1 MKITFASALHDID
14 CHDAHMK
21 ITFDHT
27 SYNFPVATNDKNHT
41 QLAVPLKGDLSIFEI
56 VVGKP
61 HLLGLSSINN
71 PLSIVRMER
80 PRSNLTSQ
88 LRAVQ
93 RNLFPRPA
101 EYDISHIENV
111 TFVVLFKHSLS
122 ELANFPEPRIFS
134 PASDGCLYQNQYL
147 MDM

>member
-14 CHDAHMK
+14 RHDANMK

-27 SYNFPVATNDKNHT
+27 SCNFPVATNDKNHT
-41 QLAVPLKGDLSIFEI
+41 QLAVRLKGDSSIFEI
-56 VVGKP
+56 AVGKP
-61 HLLGLSSINN
+61 HLRGLSSIDN
-71 PLSIVRMER
+71 PLSIVRVEI
-80 PRSNLTSQ
+80 PRSNLASQ

-111 TFVVLFKHSLS
+111 TFVILFKHSLS
-122 ELANFPEPRIFS
+122 KLANFSEPRIFS
-134 PASDGCLYQNQYL
+134 PASDGCLYQS
-147 MDM
+147 